1 MKKLSEIMAAKAL
14 KKEQRR
20 AEMEAQGTEQDGA
33 VLTSQIAR
41 STFPVVLPPIA
52 ELVRSFASD
61 EGRER
66 FRSRF
71 TPKQKKLLDS
81 IEGQIDDAWLI
92 RAADFLVS
100 IPAGRGVDAR
110 RITWKEWI
118 EFGAAFGWPEN
129 DVLGTLRLV
138 FVLSA
143 QTAQSK
149 AQDILARNR
158 A

>member
-1 MKKLSEIMAAKAL
+1 MSEILAERSL
-14 KKEQRR
+14 QKEQRKAMR
-20 AEMEAQGTEQDGA
+20 EAQGTEQDGG

-52 ELVRSFASD
+52 DLMRSFASD
-61 EGRER
+61 DGRER
-66 FRSRF
+66 FRARF
-71 TPKQKKLLDS
+71 TAKQKKLLDS
-81 IEGQIDDAWLI
+81 IEGQIDDAWLNK
-92 RAADFLVS
+92 AADFLNT
-100 IPAGRGVDAR
+100 IPAGRAVDAR
-110 RITWKEWI
+110 RVTWKEWI

-149 AQDILARNR
+149 AMDIAARNR
-158 A
+158 T